1 MEGSEVMCEKCA
13 EKNREIRILRE
24 ENMMLRRQLNAMEFA
39 ESLFRLK
46 EQLPRTLTTQQVAE
60 FLQTSTSSA
69 RQLIVSGKIPGA
81 FQLGE
86 GKWARKPSLGL
97 ILSSWPEPLIE
108 QPPNFWP
115 GFHIQ
120 LPFAA
125 PPHPARACLLSL

>member
-86 GKWARKPSLGL
+86 RGNWYVLTEKFITGIEGL
-97 ILSSWPEPLIE
+97 LIDAQE
-108 QPPNFWP
+108 
-115 GFHIQ
+115 G
-120 LPFAA
+120 LPV
-125 PPHPARACLLSL
+125 